1 MTNNWLPFFCTY
13 FRYRIPPNF
22 REVVYTSGIRF
33 GGSKEWEFCWKKY
46 KNSKIP
52 SEQRLLLES
61 LSSTKDP
68 WLINRLLNYS
78 LDRAM
83 IKPQDTVQVLTDL
96 SRNPEGRLLVW
107 RFVRSNWPKILSLF
121 GQGSFSMDAIISG
134 VTYHFT
140 SIFDYQEVDSFFN
153 QVSVGS
159 GSEAVKQSLER
170 IRSNIYYKKNV
181 EWQIIKWLEARRYS
195 YRSF

>member
-1 MTNNWLPFFCTY
+1 MLIKIYVLN
-13 FRYRIPPNF
+13 YRSKIPPNF

-33 GGSKEWEFCWKKY
+33 GGAKEWEYCWKRY

-61 LSSTKDP
+61 LSATKDP

-83 IKPQDTVQVLTDL
+83 IKPQDTVQVLTDIA
-96 SRNPEGRLLVW
+96 RNPEGRWLVW
-107 RFVRSNWPKILSLF
+107 RFIRANWPKILSLF

-134 VTYHFT
+134 TTYHFST
-140 SIFDYQEVDSFFN
+140 SFDFVEVSKFFRK
-153 QVSVGS
+153 VSVGS

-170 IRSNIYYKKNV
+170 IRANIYWKQNV
-181 EWQIIKWLEARRYS
+181 EWQVIKWLENRRAS